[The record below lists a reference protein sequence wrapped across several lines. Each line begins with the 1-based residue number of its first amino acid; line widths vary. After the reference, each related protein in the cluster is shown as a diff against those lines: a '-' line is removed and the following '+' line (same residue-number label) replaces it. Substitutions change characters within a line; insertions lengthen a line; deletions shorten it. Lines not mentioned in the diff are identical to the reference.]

1 MRAAPT
7 SAKLSPV
14 SETPDFA
21 LLERVRAVIAEEPTT
36 EAQLRTLTEQA
47 DGLVRTLSAQM
58 AGSEARLDE
67 LNANPE
73 SSFAEIAAELHRV
86 ETLRPK
92 LQEGRSLLKELETR
106 ARELRTA
113 WLLRQSG

>member
-1 MRAAPT
+1 
-7 SAKLSPV
+7 V

-21 LLERVRAVIAEEPTT
+21 LLERLRAVIAEQPAT
-36 EAQLRTLTEQA
+36 ETELRTLTEEA
-47 DGLVRTLSAQM
+47 DGLVRALSAQM

-67 LNANPE
+67 LNADPE

-86 ETLRPK
+86 ELLRPK
-92 LQEGRSLLKELETR
+92 LEEARSLLKELETR

>member
-1 MRAAPT
+1 MT
-7 SAKLSPV
+7 
-14 SETPDFA
+14 ETPDFE
-21 LLERVRAVIAEEPTT
+21 LLERLRAVVGEQPAT

-47 DGLVRTLSAQM
+47 DGLVRTLDAQM
-58 AGSEARLDE
+58 AGSEGRLDE
-67 LNANPE
+67 LNADPE
-73 SSFAEIAAELHRV
+73 SSFAEIAAELQRV

-92 LQEGRSLLKELETR
+92 LEEARSLMGDLETR

>member
-1 MRAAPT
+1 VT
-7 SAKLSPV
+7 
-14 SETPDFA
+14 ETPDFE
-21 LLERVRAVIAEEPTT
+21 LLERLRAVIAEQPTT

-92 LQEGRSLLKELETR
+92 LQEGRSLLKDLETR